1 MSYSA
6 VYGIDY
12 AKGATFATSTGGAI
26 NGRFCALHFTSNSQI
41 QAITVQNWS
50 GASLVGHQFDA
61 GTIIYGVFT
70 SLTLQNG
77 HCIAYKL

>member
-12 AKGATFATSTGGAI
+12 AKGAAFVTNGTPAT
-26 NGRFCALHFTSNSQI
+26 GRFCALHFTSNSNI
-41 QAITVQNWS
+41 QAVTVQNWT
-50 GASLVGHQFDA
+50 GVTLVGHQFDG

-70 SLTLQNG
+70 YIELQSG

>member
-12 AKGATFATSTGGAI
+12 AKGADLLTGTTTHT
-26 NGRFCALHFTSNSQI
+26 GRWCALQFTSSSQI
-41 QAITVQNWS
+41 DAISSNWT
-50 GASLVGHQFDA
+50 GTTLANHQFDS

-70 SLTLQNG
+70 SVKLKNG
-77 HCIAYKL
+77 HCAAYKL

>member
-12 AKGATFATSTGGAI
+12 AKGATFVANGTTVD
-26 NGRFCALHFTSNSQI
+26 GRFCALHFTSNSQI
-41 QAITVQNWS
+41 QTITTQNWD
-50 GASLVGHQFDA
+50 GVTLVGHQFDA

-70 SLTLQNG
+70 SLHLQSG
-77 HCIAYKL
+77 HCVAYKL

>member
-12 AKGATFATSTGGAI
+12 AKGATFVTNSTAAT
-26 NGRFCALHFTSNSQI
+26 GRFCALHFTSNSQI
-41 QAITVQNWS
+41 SAITTQNWN
-50 GASLVGHQFDA
+50 GATLVGHQFDA

-70 SLTLQNG
+70 AITLQSG